1 MIDNLKRIVI
11 ATGGTG
17 GHIFPA
23 YSLAKYFIE
32 KKIDVQITSDQR
44 GLKYLSKYDEL
55 KITQINSSTIFD
67 KNIIRLFFSI
77 IKIFRSLIESLKFL
91 KTNKPDLVF
100 GMGGYS
106 SFPVCIAAKLL
117 KIPFI
122 IYENNLII
130 GKANKYLMPLA
141 TKIFVS
147 QKELDGVSKK
157 HQDKVC
163 EIGNIIRRE
172 ILNFQTNY
180 LENQK
185 NKQLNILVLG
195 GSQAAKIFGE
205 RLPEIFN
212 DCVKNNI
219 LLKIYQQCLPEQ
231 NKSLKLFYKNLNI
244 DSEIFNFSENLTQY
258 FSKTNLAI
266 TRAGSS
272 MLAELI
278 NCKIPFISVPLPS
291 SADNHQLKNAIFY
304 EKNKY
309 SYLIEEKDLSEK
321 LFKLIKQIYEDETL
335 LKKLINQQRQFSD
348 KSVYKN
354 IDNQLKE
361 IFNEKN

>member
-1 MIDNLKRIVI
+1 
-11 ATGGTG
+11 
-17 GHIFPA
+17 
-23 YSLAKYFIE
+23 
-32 KKIDVQITSDQR
+32 
-44 GLKYLSKYDEL
+44 
-55 KITQINSSTIFD
+55 
-67 KNIIRLFFSI
+67 
-77 IKIFRSLIESLKFL
+77 
-91 KTNKPDLVF
+91 
-100 GMGGYS
+100 
-106 SFPVCIAAKLL
+106 
-117 KIPFI
+117 
-122 IYENNLII
+122 
-130 GKANKYLMPLA
+130 MPLA